1 MLASP
6 SRRVAA
12 AAQTLAVALVVAAVV
27 VGAGWAAQ
35 RVVLR
40 PPSAAE
46 LAAARIEGALL
57 RYRYIESEIHVAGEP
72 VRRAECL
79 EGWEPR
85 RPGRP
90 AGRGARVAFADG
102 ERLILGD
109 RRVIRVERAAQPTRL
124 PPVAEV
130 QLAGC
135 PRALTNHIYAHLVS
149 IRRIHA
155 KTTSFRGRPALS
167 LRVRSKRTLF
177 TLFVDR
183 ETLEPIGL
191 RLRVRS
197 RGIEAWSL
205 VRPVRL
211 TPPLK
216 RAFLRRFDG

>member
-1 MLASP
+1 MRASP
-6 SRRVAA
+6 SRRAA
-12 AAQTLAVALVVAAVV
+12 AVVQTVAVAFAVSAAV

-35 RVVLR
+35 RGILR
-40 PPSAAE
+40 SPTEAE

-57 RYRYIESEIHVAGEP
+57 RYRYVRSEIHVDDEP

-102 ERLILGD
+102 ERLIMGD
-109 RRVIRVERAAQPTRL
+109 RRIIRVARAAHPTRL

-135 PRALTNHIYAHLVS
+135 PRALTNHIYSHLVS

-155 KTTSFRGRPALS
+155 RETSFHGRPALS
-167 LRVRSKRTLF
+167 LRVRTYRTRF
-177 TLFVDR
+177 TLFVDPV
-183 ETLEPIGL
+183 TLEPFSL
-191 RLRVRS
+191 RLRS
-197 RGIEAWSL
+197 RGVFAWSE
-205 VRPVRL
+205 VRPVKL
-211 TPPLK
+211 TPAVK
-216 RAFLRRFDG
+216 QAFLARFDG